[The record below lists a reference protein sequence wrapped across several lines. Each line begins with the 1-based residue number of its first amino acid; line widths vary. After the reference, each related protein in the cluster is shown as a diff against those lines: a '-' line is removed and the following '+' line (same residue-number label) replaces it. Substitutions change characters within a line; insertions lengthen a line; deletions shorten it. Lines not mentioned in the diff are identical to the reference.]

1 MFKSFQRLVKSL
13 TIFLAEAVCFSVLSH
28 CPEGLHQ
35 LLVGW
40 TGDSPEPCLEHL
52 PFAGLGVS
60 VVVLLDHIQVC
71 ILHPQL
77 QAYVIPLYSP
87 DKHKVPKVGFCMGK
101 GDTLKGNDQVL

>member
-1 MFKSFQRLVKSL
+1 MLKSLQLLVKLL

-28 CPEGLHQ
+28 CPKCFHQ

-40 TGDSPEPCLEHL
+40 TRGLLKPCTEHL
-52 PFAGLGVS
+52 SFAGLGVS
-60 VVVLLDHIQVC
+60 RIVLLDHFQLC

-87 DKHKVPKVGFCMGK
+87 DQH
-101 GDTLKGNDQVL
+101 